1 MGEHLPTARACA
13 MTEAMRAACA
23 CSGGQEASA
32 ELDRV
37 PSWIMHPSVA
47 EMKKVA
53 MTVRK
58 EREGVLNW
66 FTSRS
71 TNAFLEGV
79 NSVVQSIKRAAR
91 GFRNLGG
98 LRDDGVPQAGGLD
111 FSTQTSRL
119 CATH

>member
-1 MGEHLPTARACA
+1 
-13 MTEAMRAACA
+13 
-23 CSGGQEASA
+23 
-32 ELDRV
+32 
-37 PSWIMHPSVA
+37 MHPSVA

-53 MTVRK
+53 RTVRK

-91 GFRNLGG
+91 GFKNLGG
-98 LRDDGVPQAGGLD
+98 LRDDGLD
-111 FSTQTSRL
+111 SQLQPNSSLTQPYM
-119 CATH
+119 CG